1 VIARTVSLV
10 VVALAGAALAVPA
23 SSSAASGFTLGVAA
37 GDVSASSAV
46 LWAHAGRTGAVT
58 VEVAS
63 DRRFRHVAARAR
75 TRAARSHDLTV
86 RAPVRGLVAGRPY
99 FYRWRQGS
107 AVSPVGRFRTA
118 PGLKQSATVRF
129 AWSGDAD
136 AQKAPGA
143 TALPYNDFGAY
154 GRMAAMGNDFN
165 VNLGDTIYSD
175 SEVAG
180 AGTLAATVAQKWAKY
195 RQNLA
200 LANLQRL
207 RSAAGLYSQWDDH
220 EFVNDFTK
228 AENGAAIYAAG
239 ARAFGDYAPVT
250 YTKRDGLYRSFRWGR
265 NLEVFLPDER
275 SFRSA
280 KASANHVCDNPQTAG
295 PDLAPTAPAATRSL
309 FAAASPSLRQPV
321 SAACLAAINDPN
333 RTMLGT
339 RQYARF
345 TSALRGSTARWKVV
359 LNEVPIQQFYALP
372 YDRWEGYAAER
383 TRLLQF
389 VTSHAVK
396 NVVFLTTDTH
406 ANFVGPVRLQTLEPG
421 GVKDTGMTEVVTGPV
436 ATKTFS
442 REIDGALGSPGSGDL
457 ITRAFL
463 KPPPPNGI
471 GMTCANPNVYSFGEV
486 TVTSKTLK
494 IDLRDLNGAAI
505 KDINGGACGPFTLQA
520 K

>member
-1 VIARTVSLV
+1 MIARAVSLV

-23 SSSAASGFTLGVAA
+23 SSAAAGFTLGVAA

-86 RAPVRGLVAGRPY
+86 RAVVRRLPAGRPY

-107 AVSPVGRFRTA
+107 ATSPVGRFRTA
-118 PGLKQSATVRF
+118 PGPKQSRTVRF

-154 GRMAAMGNDFN
+154 ARMAAQGNDFN

-200 LANLQRL
+200 VGNLQRL
-207 RSAAGLYSQWDDH
+207 RDAAGLYSQWDDH

-228 AENGAAIYAAG
+228 AENGAAIYGAG
-239 ARAFGDYAPVT
+239 VRAFGDYAPVT

-280 KASANHVCDNPQTAG
+280 KASANHACDNPQTHQ
-295 PDLAPTAPAATRSL
+295 PDLAPTGPPATRAL
-309 FAAASPSLRQPV
+309 FAVASPSLKQPV
-321 SAACLAAINDPN
+321 SAACLAAIDDPS
-333 RTMLGT
+333 RTMLGA

-345 TSALRGSTARWKVV
+345 TSALQHSTARWKVV

-389 VTSHAVK
+389 IAAPAVK

-406 ANFVGPVRLQTLEPG
+406 ANFVGPVRLQTLEAG
-421 GVKDTGMTEVVTGPV
+421 GPKDTGMTEVVTGPV

-442 REIDGALGSPGSGDL
+442 REIDDTLGSPGSGDL

-463 KPPPPNGI
+463 KPAPPAGI

-486 TVTSKTLK
+486 TVTAKTLK
-494 IDLRDLNGAAI
+494 IDLRDLTGAPI
-505 KDINGGACGPFTLQA
+505 KDIDGGACGPFTLQA